1 MSGVR
6 TAWVSSSGVAPSP
19 PCLISSDAGSMSSAV
34 SISESQLVVTLATTL
49 LLEVAVAG
57 VVIAGVV
64 IAGVAVTGIA
74 VARIALVVSTVTA
87 TVTPSSQE
95 IFQTKEPDTNFI
107 LSWSLAFPPPAAVTA
122 VVAPKQSEQ
131 TSVGFITVSLSFPAT
146 IFLSSTRLFLIIIH
160 HLLPQG
166 LDGLL
171 KLLLKLLLP
180 PLRAPPRTAP
190 PRSPAPT
197 PRIPPSISSLPVLIN
212 LVSVEGSSLSELL
225 GLLVLALLLP
235 ELLLEEDSPPNFS
248 CA

>member
-1 MSGVR
+1 LSGVR
-6 TAWVSSSGVAPSP
+6 AARVSSSGVAPSP

-34 SISESQLVVTLATTL
+34 FISESQLVVALAPTL

-57 VVIAGVV
+57 IVIAGVV

-131 TSVGFITVSLSFPAT
+131 TSVGFITVSLSFPSPTGVRWTVEVAVEVVVAS
-146 IFLSSTRLFLIIIH
+146 I
-160 HLLPQG
+160 
-166 LDGLL
+166 
-171 KLLLKLLLP
+171 K
-180 PLRAPPRTAP
+180 
-190 PRSPAPT
+190 SPAEN
-197 PRIPPSISSLPVLIN
+197 SSSQEPGTNTKNPAIN
-212 LVSVEGSSLSELL
+212 QLVACADKPGVCRGI
-225 GLLVLALLLP
+225 LAIRAAGAAGA
-235 ELLLEEDSPPNFS
+235 
-248 CA
+248 CAIAARVAT

>member
-34 SISESQLVVTLATTL
+34 FISESQLVVALATTL

-131 TSVGFITVSLSFPAT
+131 TSVGFITVSLSFPSPTGVRWTVEVAVEVVVAS
-146 IFLSSTRLFLIIIH
+146 I
-160 HLLPQG
+160 
-166 LDGLL
+166 
-171 KLLLKLLLP
+171 K
-180 PLRAPPRTAP
+180 
-190 PRSPAPT
+190 SPAEN
-197 PRIPPSISSLPVLIN
+197 SSSQEPGTNTKNPAIN
-212 LVSVEGSSLSELL
+212 QLVACADKPGICR
-225 GLLVLALLLP
+225 GILAIR
-235 ELLLEEDSPPNFS
+235 
-248 CA
+248 AAGAAGTGAIAARVAA

>member
-1 MSGVR
+1 LSGVR

-34 SISESQLVVTLATTL
+34 FISESQLVVALAPTL

-57 VVIAGVV
+57 IVIAGVV

-131 TSVGFITVSLSFPAT
+131 TSVGFITVSLSFPSPTGVRWTVEVAVEVAVAS
-146 IFLSSTRLFLIIIH
+146 I
-160 HLLPQG
+160 
-166 LDGLL
+166 
-171 KLLLKLLLP
+171 K
-180 PLRAPPRTAP
+180 
-190 PRSPAPT
+190 SPAEN
-197 PRIPPSISSLPVLIN
+197 SSSQEPGTNTKNPAIN
-212 LVSVEGSSLSELL
+212 QLVACADKPGVCRGI
-225 GLLVLALLLP
+225 LAIR
-235 ELLLEEDSPPNFS
+235 
-248 CA
+248 AAGAAGTGAIAARVAT

>member
-1 MSGVR
+1 LSGVR

-34 SISESQLVVTLATTL
+34 FISESQLVVALAPTL
-49 LLEVAVAG
+49 LLEVAV
-57 VVIAGVV
+57 AGVV

-131 TSVGFITVSLSFPAT
+131 TSVGFITVSLSFPSPTGVRWTVEVAVEVVVAS
-146 IFLSSTRLFLIIIH
+146 I
-160 HLLPQG
+160 
-166 LDGLL
+166 
-171 KLLLKLLLP
+171 K
-180 PLRAPPRTAP
+180 
-190 PRSPAPT
+190 SPAEN
-197 PRIPPSISSLPVLIN
+197 SSSQEPGTNTKNPAIN
-212 LVSVEGSSLSELL
+212 QLVACADKPGVCRGI
-225 GLLVLALLLP
+225 LAIR
-235 ELLLEEDSPPNFS
+235 
-248 CA
+248 AAGAAGTGAIAARVAT

>member
-1 MSGVR
+1 LSGVR

-34 SISESQLVVTLATTL
+34 FISESQLVVALATTL

-131 TSVGFITVSLSFPAT
+131 TSVGFITVSLSFPSPTGVRWTVEVAVEVVVAS
-146 IFLSSTRLFLIIIH
+146 I
-160 HLLPQG
+160 
-166 LDGLL
+166 
-171 KLLLKLLLP
+171 K
-180 PLRAPPRTAP
+180 
-190 PRSPAPT
+190 SPAEN
-197 PRIPPSISSLPVLIN
+197 SSSQEPGTNTKNPAIN
-212 LVSVEGSSLSELL
+212 QLVACADKPGVCRGI
-225 GLLVLALLLP
+225 LAIR
-235 ELLLEEDSPPNFS
+235 
-248 CA
+248 AAGAAGTGAIAARVAT

>member
-1 MSGVR
+1 LSGVR

-34 SISESQLVVTLATTL
+34 FISESQLVVALATTL

-131 TSVGFITVSLSFPAT
+131 TSVGFITVSLSFPSPTGVRWTVEVAVEVVVAS
-146 IFLSSTRLFLIIIH
+146 I
-160 HLLPQG
+160 
-166 LDGLL
+166 
-171 KLLLKLLLP
+171 K
-180 PLRAPPRTAP
+180 
-190 PRSPAPT
+190 SPAEN
-197 PRIPPSISSLPVLIN
+197 SSSQEPGTNTKNPAIN
-212 LVSVEGSSLSELL
+212 QLVACADKPGICR
-225 GLLVLALLLP
+225 GILAIR
-235 ELLLEEDSPPNFS
+235 
-248 CA
+248 AAGAAGTGAIAARVAT

>member
-1 MSGVR
+1 LSGVR

-87 TVTPSSQE
+87 TVTASSQE

-131 TSVGFITVSLSFPAT
+131 TSVGFLTVSLSFPSPTGVRWTVEVAVEVVVAS
-146 IFLSSTRLFLIIIH
+146 I
-160 HLLPQG
+160 
-166 LDGLL
+166 
-171 KLLLKLLLP
+171 K
-180 PLRAPPRTAP
+180 
-190 PRSPAPT
+190 SPAEN
-197 PRIPPSISSLPVLIN
+197 SSSQEPGTNTKNPAIN
-212 LVSVEGSSLSELL
+212 QLVACADKPGVCRGI
-225 GLLVLALLLP
+225 LAIR
-235 ELLLEEDSPPNFS
+235 
-248 CA
+248 AAGAAGTGAIAARVAT

>member
-34 SISESQLVVTLATTL
+34 FISESQLVVTLATTL

-57 VVIAGVV
+57 IV

-87 TVTPSSQE
+87 TVTSSSQE

-131 TSVGFITVSLSFPAT
+131 TSVGFLTVSLSFPAT

-235 ELLLEEDSPPNFS
+235 ELLLEEDPPPNFS

>member
-1 MSGVR
+1 LSGVR

-34 SISESQLVVTLATTL
+34 FISESQLVVALATTL

-131 TSVGFITVSLSFPAT
+131 TSVGFITVSLSFPSPTGVRWTVEVAVEVVVAS
-146 IFLSSTRLFLIIIH
+146 I
-160 HLLPQG
+160 
-166 LDGLL
+166 
-171 KLLLKLLLP
+171 K
-180 PLRAPPRTAP
+180 
-190 PRSPAPT
+190 SPAEN
-197 PRIPPSISSLPVLIN
+197 SSSQEPGTNTKNPAIN
-212 LVSVEGSSLSELL
+212 QLVACADKPGVCRGF
-225 GLLVLALLLP
+225 LAIR
-235 ELLLEEDSPPNFS
+235 
-248 CA
+248 AAGAAGTGAIAARVAA